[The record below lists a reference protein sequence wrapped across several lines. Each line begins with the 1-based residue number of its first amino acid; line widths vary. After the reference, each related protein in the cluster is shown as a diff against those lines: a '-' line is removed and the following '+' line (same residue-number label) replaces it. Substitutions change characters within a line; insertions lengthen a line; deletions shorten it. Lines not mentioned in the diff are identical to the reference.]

1 MTQDRSLATDERVH
15 GRVFK
20 RSRETRSIN
29 PHTATRIWPA
39 YPSRVKLHRDDFTLT
54 GVIEPYGPRS
64 AAGTTPIPSF
74 RR

>member
-1 MTQDRSLATDERVH
+1 MHNCILTTHLRAD
-15 GRVFK
+15 GRVVK

-29 PHTATRIWPA
+29 PHTATRIRPTYPYSADLHHA
-39 YPSRVKLHRDDFTLT
+39 YFTLT
-54 GVIEPYGPRS
+54 DGIEPYGPRS